1 MSDNRNHAI
10 DTMQDKKRKGCFTL
24 RGCVVTPLLLFVGA
38 FALLYPAVQAAREA
52 ARRVSCTP
60 DMVRFALHTY
70 HDKFG
75 SFPPAYTTDAE
86 GKPLHSWRTLVV
98 LNSYHSEFDIRLDE
112 PWDSP
117 HNSQFH
123 DKLTSFHGL
132 FCPSRP
138 EECAKGLS
146 HYRMIIGPDTISNG
160 PNCTKFS
167 DVTRGTSN
175 AILVVETSVPICW
188 MKPEDLPQSALKNGI
203 VSSVPQRGKPVVLGI
218 GSPHFSQAYPFAKK
232 IPKATAIMVD
242 GLERVFSN
250 KDTSP
255 EELLEKSR
263 IRNPE

>member
-1 MSDNRNHAI
+1 MSDNQNNENNAI
-10 DTMQDKKRKGCFTL
+10 QDKKRKRIFSCQ
-24 RGCVVTPLLLFVGA
+24 GCVVISLLLFVGV
-38 FALLYPAVQAAREA
+38 FALLYPAVREAREA

-60 DMVRFALHTY
+60 DMVRLALHTY
-70 HDKFG
+70 HDKYG
-75 SFPPAYTTDAE
+75 SFPPAFTTDAD

-132 FCPSRP
+132 FCPGRQ
-138 EECAKGLS
+138 EENEKGLC

-167 DVTRGTSN
+167 DITKNKSEV
-175 AILVVETSVPICW
+175 ILVVETSVPVCW
-188 MKPEDLPQSALKNGI
+188 MKPEDLPQSALENGI
-203 VSSVPQRGKPVVLGI
+203 VSSVPKRGKPVVLGI
-218 GSPHFSQAYPFAKK
+218 GSPHYNGGGAFWPK
-232 IPKATAIMVD
+232 IPGAHALMTEGSCDFFTNENI
-242 GLERVFSN
+242 
-250 KDTSP
+250 TP

-263 IRNPE
+263 IRKPE